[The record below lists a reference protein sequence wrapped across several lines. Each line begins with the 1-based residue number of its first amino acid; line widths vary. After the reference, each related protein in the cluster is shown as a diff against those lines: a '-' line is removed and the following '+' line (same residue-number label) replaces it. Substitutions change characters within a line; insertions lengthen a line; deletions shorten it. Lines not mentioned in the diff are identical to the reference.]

1 VNISWQKSFSRVDTH
16 LKAIAERGCPPLK
29 YVLLDHPELQETN
42 DTVQSITDIYEN
54 QVIDGVAI
62 TDVTF
67 LNTAKGSMGLAM
79 GMFLDNAPQE
89 RALGKLTA
97 AEKKE
102 NGR

>member
-1 VNISWQKSFSRVDTH
+1 
-16 LKAIAERGCPPLK
+16 
-29 YVLLDHPELQETN
+29 
-42 DTVQSITDIYEN
+42 
-54 QVIDGVAI
+54 
-62 TDVTF
+62 
-67 LNTAKGSMGLAM
+67 M